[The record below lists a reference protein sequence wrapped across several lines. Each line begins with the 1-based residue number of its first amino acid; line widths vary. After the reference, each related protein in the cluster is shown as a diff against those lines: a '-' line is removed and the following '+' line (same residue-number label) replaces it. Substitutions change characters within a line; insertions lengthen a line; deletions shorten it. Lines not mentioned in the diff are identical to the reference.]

1 MVMIIGVVID
11 GLLGNLDENKN
22 SQPFF
27 SAIFMIIGILVAI
40 YWNAI
45 SPKQFQLKRSSKDLE
60 KKENEIKQLLT
71 LQQMKPLELEQLI
84 LTKKAELEEEQN
96 KIDSVKEDIKLA
108 SEKEWKKYNTK
119 IDEKK
124 KELASIKEE
133 VRIAKEKEIEK
144 YNLQLS
150 SKQVELNQYEKIMA
164 EVQKTIDSKKSMLN
178 EIESDLSKYGE
189 KTSLKESI
197 EKDKLEIFELQG
209 KIEELKNQIIS
220 YDDQVNIESFGLY
233 NPHYSFTSSVEYKQK
248 LDDVRQLQKS
258 LIKDGTAG
266 VITEKLL
273 FNNSLAEGQ
282 KVQNQNIKQL
292 IRTFNIECEAAI
304 NKVTLSNMERIETRI
319 NRSFETL
326 NKLNEGNLIKLS
338 PTYLRLKIDELH
350 LAFEYEQKK
359 AEEKEILREQREKEK
374 EERKAQAEIARQ
386 RKAVEKERKKQAEH
400 FKQAEA
406 LLKEKMENLT
416 DNNDEKYKSLQ
427 AEVAKL
433 KAQLAELDEK
443 EASLDYRENHSTA
456 GYVYIISNIGAF
468 GKNVFKIGVTRR
480 LEPLARIKELSSASV
495 PFSFDVHA
503 LIFSDDAYKLETDLH
518 NYFDKYRVN
527 KVNNRK
533 EFFGITIDQVKEALN
548 KYYNQTF
555 EFTEIPEAEEYR
567 KSLEISGQENLN
579 SAVELNN

>member
-1 MVMIIGVVID
+1 M
-11 GLLGNLDENKN
+11 
-22 SQPFF
+22 
-27 SAIFMIIGILVAI
+27 
-40 YWNAI
+40 
-45 SPKQFQLKRSSKDLE
+45 
-60 KKENEIKQLLT
+60 
-71 LQQMKPLELEQLI
+71 
-84 LTKKAELEEEQN
+84 
-96 KIDSVKEDIKLA
+96 
-108 SEKEWKKYNTK
+108 
-119 IDEKK
+119 
-124 KELASIKEE
+124 
-133 VRIAKEKEIEK
+133 
-144 YNLQLS
+144 
-150 SKQVELNQYEKIMA
+150 
-164 EVQKTIDSKKSMLN
+164 
-178 EIESDLSKYGE
+178 
-189 KTSLKESI
+189 KESI
-197 EKDKLEIFELQG
+197 EQDKLEISKLEN
-209 KIEELKNQIIS
+209 KIQELKNQIIS
-220 YDDQVNIESFGLY
+220 YDDQINIESFGLY

-266 VITEKLL
+266 VITEQLL
-273 FNNSLAEGQ
+273 FNNSLAEGK

-292 IRTFNIECEAAI
+292 IRTFNVECEAAI
-304 NKVTLSNMERIETRI
+304 NKVTLSNMKRIEDRI

-326 NKLNEGNLIKLS
+326 NNLNVGNLIKLS
-338 PTYLRLKIDELH
+338 PTYLRLKLDELH

-374 EERKAQAEIARQ
+374 EERKAQAEIERQ

-416 DNNDEKYKSLQ
+416 NNDDPKYKSLQ
-427 AEVAKL
+427 DEVAKL
-433 KAQLAELDEK
+433 KTQLAELDEK

-533 EFFGITIDQVKEALN
+533 EFFGITINQVKEALN

-567 KSLEISGQENLN
+567 KSLELMQKN
-579 SAVELNN
+579 

>member
-1 MVMIIGVVID
+1 MKKIKQILKRFCIVFIFIILGA
-11 GLLGNLDENKN
+11 LLDNAINPKN
-22 SQPFF
+22 PIFTTIFF
-27 SAIFMIIGILVAI
+27 IVGIIASI
-40 YWNAI
+40 YWPVI
-45 SPKQFQLKRSSKDLE
+45 SPKGLIDKSNDKKIQEIKRQQEKLDKRLTVKQLK
-60 KKENEIKQLLT
+60 
-71 LQQMKPLELEQLI
+71 PFELDNLI
-84 LTKKAELEEEQN
+84 QTKKDELNLLSNNISEQQHTLKN
-96 KIDSVKEDIKLA
+96 IINEVK
-108 SEKEWKKYNTK
+108 N
-119 IDEKK
+119 
-124 KELASIKEE
+124 
-133 VRIAKEKEIEK
+133 AKEKEKEK
-144 YNLQLS
+144 YTAQLS
-150 SKQVELNQYEKIMA
+150 ELNKNKNDLEAEIISKQDTLKTIADELN
-164 EVQKTIDSKKSMLN
+164 
-178 EIESDLSKYGE
+178 KYGE
-189 KTSLKESI
+189 KVSLKESI
-197 EKDKLEIFELQG
+197 EQDKLEISKLEN
-209 KIEELKNQIIS
+209 KIQELKNQIIS
-220 YDDQVNIESFGLY
+220 YDDQINIESFGLY

-266 VITEKLL
+266 VITEQLL
-273 FNNSLAEGQ
+273 FNNSLAEGK

-292 IRTFNIECEAAI
+292 IRTFNVECEAAI
-304 NKVTLSNMERIETRI
+304 NKVTLSNMKRIENRI

-326 NKLNEGNLIKLS
+326 NNLNVGNLIKLS
-338 PTYLRLKIDELH
+338 PTYLRLKLDELH

-374 EERKAQAEIARQ
+374 EERKAQAEIERQ

-416 DNNDEKYKSLQ
+416 NNDDPKYKSLQ
-427 AEVAKL
+427 DEVAKL
-433 KAQLAELDEK
+433 KTQLAELDEK

-533 EFFGITIDQVKEALN
+533 EFFGITINQVKEALN

-567 KSLEISGQENLN
+567 KSLELMQKN
-579 SAVELNN
+579 

>member
-1 MVMIIGVVID
+1 
-11 GLLGNLDENKN
+11 
-22 SQPFF
+22 
-27 SAIFMIIGILVAI
+27 
-40 YWNAI
+40 
-45 SPKQFQLKRSSKDLE
+45 
-60 KKENEIKQLLT
+60 
-71 LQQMKPLELEQLI
+71 
-84 LTKKAELEEEQN
+84 
-96 KIDSVKEDIKLA
+96 
-108 SEKEWKKYNTK
+108 
-119 IDEKK
+119 
-124 KELASIKEE
+124 
-133 VRIAKEKEIEK
+133 
-144 YNLQLS
+144 
-150 SKQVELNQYEKIMA
+150 
-164 EVQKTIDSKKSMLN
+164 
-178 EIESDLSKYGE
+178 
-189 KTSLKESI
+189 LKESI
-197 EKDKLEIFELQG
+197 EQDKLEISKLEN
-209 KIEELKNQIIS
+209 KIQELKNQIIS
-220 YDDQVNIESFGLY
+220 YDDQINIESFGLY

-266 VITEKLL
+266 VITEQLL
-273 FNNSLAEGQ
+273 FNNSLAEGK

-292 IRTFNIECEAAI
+292 IRTFNVECEAAI
-304 NKVTLSNMERIETRI
+304 NKVTLSNMKRIEDRI

-326 NKLNEGNLIKLS
+326 NNLNVGNLIKLS
-338 PTYLRLKIDELH
+338 PTYLRLKLDELH

-374 EERKAQAEIARQ
+374 EERKAQAEIERQ

-416 DNNDEKYKSLQ
+416 NNDDPKYKSLQ
-427 AEVAKL
+427 DEVAKL
-433 KAQLAELDEK
+433 KTQLAELDEK

-533 EFFGITIDQVKEALN
+533 EFFGITINQVKEALN

-567 KSLEISGQENLN
+567 KSLELMQKN
-579 SAVELNN
+579 

>member
-1 MVMIIGVVID
+1 MMLGDIDMKKIKQILKRFCIVFIFIILGA
-11 GLLGNLDENKN
+11 LLDNAINPKN
-22 SQPFF
+22 PIFTTIFF
-27 SAIFMIIGILVAI
+27 IVGIIASI
-40 YWNAI
+40 YWPVI
-45 SPKQFQLKRSSKDLE
+45 SPKGLMDKSNDKKIQEIKKQQEKLDKRLTVKQLKPFELDNLIQAKKDELNLLSNNISE
-60 KKENEIKQLLT
+60 QQHTLKNIINE
-71 LQQMKPLELEQLI
+71 
-84 LTKKAELEEEQN
+84 
-96 KIDSVKEDIKLA
+96 VK
-108 SEKEWKKYNTK
+108 N
-119 IDEKK
+119 
-124 KELASIKEE
+124 
-133 VRIAKEKEIEK
+133 AKEKEKEK
-144 YNLQLS
+144 YTAQLS
-150 SKQVELNQYEKIMA
+150 ELNKNKNDLEAEIISKQDTLKTIADELN
-164 EVQKTIDSKKSMLN
+164 
-178 EIESDLSKYGE
+178 KYGE
-189 KTSLKESI
+189 KVSLKESI
-197 EKDKLEIFELQG
+197 EQDKLEISKLEN
-209 KIEELKNQIIS
+209 KIQELKNQIIS
-220 YDDQVNIESFGLY
+220 YDDQINIESFGLY

-266 VITEKLL
+266 VITEQLL
-273 FNNSLAEGQ
+273 FNNSLAKGK

-292 IRTFNIECEAAI
+292 IRTFNVECEAAI
-304 NKVTLSNMERIETRI
+304 NKVTLSNMKRIEDRI

-326 NKLNEGNLIKLS
+326 NNLNVGNLIKLS
-338 PTYLRLKIDELH
+338 PTYLRLKLDELH

-374 EERKAQAEIARQ
+374 EERKAQAE
-386 RKAVEKERKKQAEH
+386 
-400 FKQAEA
+400 A

-416 DNNDEKYKSLQ
+416 NNDDPKYKSLQ
-427 AEVAKL
+427 DEVAKL
-433 KAQLAELDEK
+433 KTQLAELDEK

-533 EFFGITIDQVKEALN
+533 EFFGITINQVKEALN

-567 KSLEISGQENLN
+567 KSLELMQKN
-579 SAVELNN
+579 

>member
-1 MVMIIGVVID
+1 MKKIKQILKRFCIVFIFIILGA
-11 GLLGNLDENKN
+11 LLDNAINPKN
-22 SQPFF
+22 PIFTTIFF
-27 SAIFMIIGILVAI
+27 IVGIIASI
-40 YWNAI
+40 YWPVI
-45 SPKQFQLKRSSKDLE
+45 SPKGLIDKSNDKKIQEIKKQQEKLDKRLTVKQLKPFELDNLIQAKKDELNLLSNNISEQQHTLKNIINEVKNAKEREKEKYTAQLSELNKNKNDLE
-60 KKENEIKQLLT
+60 AEI
-71 LQQMKPLELEQLI
+71 I
-84 LTKKAELEEEQN
+84 
-96 KIDSVKEDIKLA
+96 
-108 SEKEWKKYNTK
+108 
-119 IDEKK
+119 
-124 KELASIKEE
+124 
-133 VRIAKEKEIEK
+133 
-144 YNLQLS
+144 
-150 SKQVELNQYEKIMA
+150 SKQDTLKTIADELN
-164 EVQKTIDSKKSMLN
+164 
-178 EIESDLSKYGE
+178 KYGE
-189 KTSLKESI
+189 KVSLKESI
-197 EKDKLEIFELQG
+197 EQDKLEISKLEN
-209 KIEELKNQIIS
+209 KIQELKNQIIS
-220 YDDQVNIESFGLY
+220 YDDQINIESFGLY

-266 VITEKLL
+266 VITEQLL
-273 FNNSLAEGQ
+273 FNNSLAEGK

-292 IRTFNIECEAAI
+292 IRTFNVECEAAI
-304 NKVTLSNMERIETRI
+304 NKVTLSNMKRIEDRI

-326 NKLNEGNLIKLS
+326 NNLNVGNLIKLS
-338 PTYLRLKIDELH
+338 PTYLRLKLDELH

-374 EERKAQAEIARQ
+374 EERKAQAEIERQ

-416 DNNDEKYKSLQ
+416 NNDDPKYKSLQ
-427 AEVAKL
+427 DEVAKL

-495 PFSFDVHA
+495 PFKFDVHA

-533 EFFGITIDQVKEALN
+533 EFFGITINQVKEALN

-567 KSLEISGQENLN
+567 KSLELMER
-579 SAVELNN
+579 EK